1 MISIILF
8 TASLACAVEEDA
20 TPAVNKVAPD
30 SSEAVEIAD
39 TEEKPSETRRPAIS
53 ITEIPSPRIRARHI
67 LIAYANATSV
77 DENVTRSMDAART
90 FAEQLQQELDAGKD
104 FESLAKAHSNDGT
117 GRRGGDLGVFTIGVM
132 NKAFEEAT
140 LALKVGER
148 SAIVETPFGFH
159 IIERLEVVEVHV
171 AHILIQWEGL
181 KRTTSERPQTEANER
196 AQSALAELNTGSLFA
211 DVAQKYS
218 DGPAGSRGGDLGW
231 FQKGQMVPQ
240 FDNAAFSLK
249 AGQTSD
255 IVESSYGYHIIRR
268 IE

>member
-159 IIERLEVVEVHV
+159 V